1 MSFYEATN
9 MASIS
14 FNVETADNNQKEF
27 VQDLSQYKF
36 NDSQNKIIQD
46 MSSNMERYNIALIV
60 NEVLLVLISILTVI
74 GIISSGKSS
83 DKIQEWFIVVLLL
96 TQVIVLFF
104 IIRCTKKTALSFER
118 IANDQTQDM
127 ENRENLVM
135 LALGEM
141 RNLYKLQRRIVV
153 LILMLIPLK
162 ILIDLWDYSK
172 N

>member
-1 MSFYEATN
+1 